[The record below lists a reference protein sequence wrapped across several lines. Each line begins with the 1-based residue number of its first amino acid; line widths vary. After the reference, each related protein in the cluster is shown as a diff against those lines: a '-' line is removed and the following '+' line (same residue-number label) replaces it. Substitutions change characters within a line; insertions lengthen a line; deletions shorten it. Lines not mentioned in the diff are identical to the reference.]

1 MNDAFGVSKDWWEA
15 PPPKEKRTISRGE
28 SAGIGAA
35 AGVGLGA
42 GALYLAT
49 RGKVKIKA
57 KPKLKVS
64 APKNPS
70 TGMRTEPGPT
80 HPVTS
85 GTPAPERV
93 QAKVNHKTVSL
104 KPKGEQRDDIARVAP
119 QGAKYDKALIQR
131 SPDEPVTPTDQLKA
145 MVERDAAAAKARRAA
160 RRAQAQIHG
169 KPGKNP
175 RLVQKDYD
183 ILANRAKM
191 DIVDELVFKAIT
203 GEKGDKRNTKYAIAG
218 GIGYLAGI
226 NTGDRIGARM
236 AGTTLKENRRQAG
249 VAMTKFTE
257 AKKANMTP
265 QMASAYH
272 PSLKDITVVNNKVKG
287 TKQILRGATAGAV
300 VGTAAGLGAYAMYR
314 NDKKRRLVAKSD
326 KGMDWK
332 KGALLGAAAGMG
344 AGNIVGVPAAGM
356 AAAMSGKKS
365 SSKAFTRS
373 LTRFNRS
380 PIVLVPAGLGA
391 GLGALAGK
399 GAKDTRIK
407 EAQRA
412 PRAKRVSKAEVQML
426 AKREAMALL

>member
-1 MNDAFGVSKDWWEA
+1 
-15 PPPKEKRTISRGE
+15 
-28 SAGIGAA
+28 
-35 AGVGLGA
+35 
-42 GALYLAT
+42 
-49 RGKVKIKA
+49 
-57 KPKLKVS
+57 
-64 APKNPS
+64 
-70 TGMRTEPGPT
+70 
-80 HPVTS
+80 
-85 GTPAPERV
+85 
-93 QAKVNHKTVSL
+93 
-104 KPKGEQRDDIARVAP
+104 
-119 QGAKYDKALIQR
+119 
-131 SPDEPVTPTDQLKA
+131 
-145 MVERDAAAAKARRAA
+145 VERDAEAAKARRAA
-160 RRAQAQIHG
+160 RRAQAQVHG

-218 GIGYLAGI
+218 GLGYLAGI
-226 NTGDRIGARM
+226 NTGDRLGARM

-249 VAMTKFTE
+249 LAMKEFSDAQK
-257 AKKANMTP
+257 AKMTP
-265 QMASAYH
+265 EKAASYH
-272 PSLKDITVVNNKVKG
+272 PSLHDITVVNNKVKG

-300 VGTAAGLGAYAMYR
+300 VGTAAGLGAYAIYR

-326 KGMDWK
+326 GMDWK

-380 PIVLVPAGLGA
+380 PIVLIPAGLGA

-399 GAKDTRIK
+399 GAKDTREK
-407 EAQRA
+407 EMRRA
-412 PRAKRVSKAEVQML
+412 RRRVSKAEFQIL